1 MCQPLFFCFIACN
14 KIRNRNYMKE
24 IYCVKNISEV
34 HQMLGLGAPKH
45 PLITIIKKW
54 PKIDFDFE
62 NIKLTSELYLLSMKG
77 KINGTSFQYGKNSYD
92 FTDGTL
98 VFLAPNQVASFADP
112 IEELDDSGW
121 TIMFHP
127 DLIRRSKLGKEI
139 KNYSFFNYET
149 NEALHLSDVEK
160 LSLLEL
166 VKKIEVELNQNIDK
180 HSQDIIIQNLE
191 SILKYS
197 YRYYDRQFYTRTNL
211 NKDLVSKFEHYLQR
225 YFSSP
230 DLSEKGVPSVKQCGE
245 AMHMSGSYLSDLLK
259 IETGRSAKD
268 HITSHVIEKAKTTLL
283 NSNSSISEIAFN
295 LGFDYPQHFSQV
307 FKKKVGMNPTEYRK
321 SN

>member
-1 MCQPLFFCFIACN
+1 
-14 KIRNRNYMKE
+14 MKE